1 MSGEKQRQNQYSTFL
16 PLPSTI
22 FPRLP
27 FTPSFIHSLYQAVQW
42 GVGNEDLGSVHSSS
56 SLLLLSPHTFSTTAC
71 LTPDM
76 VLQQQVGRQFI
87 LVEGTETC
95 CPQQIP
101 ALLCTCVHRAAP
113 GNILFGPPGFS
124 IHHRKT
130 LTIF

>member
-27 FTPSFIHSLYQAVQW
+27 FTPSFIYQAVQW

-56 SLLLLSPHTFSTTAC
+56 SLLLLSPHTSSTSAC

-101 ALLCTCVHRAAP
+101 ALLGTCVHRAAP
-113 GNILFGPPGFS
+113 GNIGAYLFGPPGFI
-124 IHHRKT
+124 IHHGKT